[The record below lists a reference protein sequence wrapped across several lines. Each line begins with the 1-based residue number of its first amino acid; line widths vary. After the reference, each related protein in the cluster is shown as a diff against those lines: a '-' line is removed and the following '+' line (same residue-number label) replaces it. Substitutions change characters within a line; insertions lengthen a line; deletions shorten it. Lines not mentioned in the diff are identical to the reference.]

1 MQYKQF
7 VQNHREDWTE
17 LEALITSLH
26 KKRDLSSEKLER
38 FQRLYQKATQH
49 LSYSQT
55 YYPHEETTGYL
66 NDLVGKAHNMLYQ
79 DQVSSLQQLKQ
90 FFGSSF
96 VQLFTEQWKAV
107 LIAMA
112 LFMLGGIGAFL
123 SVMHDPMHMY
133 AILPEQ
139 IATAID
145 PERIGGDGAV
155 NSPVMSASIMSN
167 NIRVAILAFA
177 SGITFGILT
186 VYLLIYNGIIVG
198 ALAAF
203 FWHYGR
209 SYDFWAYIVPHG
221 IIELTAIFIA
231 GGAGLLMG
239 YKLLVPGDRPRSYQ
253 LKQQAIRS
261 VKLFLGT
268 IPLFVIAGIIEGFIT
283 PAPISLEAKYVFAFA
298 TLIGLILYITV
309 GKLFYQKR
317 YQSPLQ

>member
-7 VQNHREDWTE
+7 VQNHRAEWTE
-17 LEALITSLH
+17 LESLITTLH
-26 KKRDLSSEKLER
+26 KKKRDLTPEKLEH
-38 FQRLYQKATQH
+38 FQRLYQKAAQH

-55 YYPHEETTGYL
+55 YYPDEETTGYL
-66 NDLVGKAHNMLYQ
+66 NELVGKAHNMLYQ
-79 DQVSSLQQLKQ
+79 DQTSSLQQLKQ

-96 VQLFTEQWKAV
+96 IQLFTEQWKAV

-123 SVMHDPMHMY
+123 SVVQDPMHMY

-139 IATAID
+139 ISTAID
-145 PERIGGDGAV
+145 PEQLGGEGAV

-209 SYDFWAYIVPHG
+209 SYDFWAFIVPHG
-221 IIELTAIFIA
+221 IIELLAIFIA

-239 YKLLVPGDRPRSYQ
+239 YKLLVPGKYPRSYQ
-253 LKQQAIRS
+253 LKQQALRS

-268 IPLFVIAGIIEGFIT
+268 IPLFIIAGIIEGYIT
-283 PAPISLEAKYVFAFA
+283 PASISLEAKYMFAFA
-298 TLIGLILYITV
+298 TLIGLMLYVTI
-309 GKLFYQKR
+309 GKIRYQKR
-317 YQSPLQ
+317 LDSRL